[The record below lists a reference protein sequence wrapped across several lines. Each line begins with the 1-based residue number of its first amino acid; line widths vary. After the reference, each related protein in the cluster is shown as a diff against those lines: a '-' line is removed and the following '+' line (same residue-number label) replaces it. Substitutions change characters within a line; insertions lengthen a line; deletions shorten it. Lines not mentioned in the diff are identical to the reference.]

1 MKLNKKEL
9 KPLDKAIYKGI
20 KEMVALEKGRQASR
34 LSKDTVSVVPVDK
47 FTAKDVQS
55 LRRQNEMSQSVFAK
69 IIGVSTKTVIAWES
83 GFRKPTG
90 AYARILQIIT
100 HDPKTLNY
108 LISKKPE

>member
-1 MKLNKKEL
+1 MDKNKMNHLEKG
-9 KPLDKAIYKGI
+9 IYKGL
-20 KEMVALEKGRQASR
+20 KQALEFEKGRQASR
-34 LSKDTVSVVPVDK
+34 LSKDTVSVVPVDN